1 MGYYIYNPT
10 TSDYI
15 EYLRNELDKAKLLPK
30 YQIGQHIS
38 VISYTS
44 GKHMEGL
51 IEIRISKM
59 RKRWREVRIKLS

>member
-1 MGYYIYNPT
+1 MQLC
-10 TSDYI
+10 I